1 MTLLVHPSDVAHP
14 LAWHYIKNLETYELE
29 SYYDAIWET
38 LDTGTYYPASPFAME
53 QSLKRIESE
62 VARRGY
68 RARESLHAG
77 EYVPVPVF
85 VGVKEVNNNDANPYQ
100 PPTDSYATSRR
111 GPRRRF
117 ADIYGTEQPRDGC
130 RPSRERSRSR
140 ERRRSRDGRYGL
152 RDERSPRHHYSP
164 ERGGSSRH
172 PNLKNE
178 RGPWRDDIEYP
189 ESAFNHGPSF
199 TPNAAFEQR
208 QSPSSKTTYGTS
220 YSESKTSGND
230 NSISGFNAKTNDW
243 RDPKYGSSRTSRTGI
258 RLSGSSSGP
267 TGSSVDGSAG
277 EPIPSDP
284 YAVLG
289 VSRRA
294 KSSEIEKAH
303 KDLIRA
309 YHPDKHA
316 GKSENSMKHVN
327 DMAAAIN
334 EARDLLLDEKA
345 REVYDKTGRKGD
357 QAVKNYEAMR
367 NMQNLY
373 NRAGYSAPRGYGKR
387 GNKYR

>member
-1 MTLLVHPSDVAHP
+1 MALLVHPSDVAHP
-14 LAWHYIKNLETYELE
+14 LAWYYIQNLETYELE

-53 QSLKRIESE
+53 QSLKRIENE
-62 VARRGY
+62 VARRAY
-68 RARESLHAG
+68 RAREPLHAG

-85 VGVKEVNNNDANPYQ
+85 AGVVEVNNDDANLYQ
-100 PPTDSYATSRR
+100 PPTGSYAPSRR

-117 ADIYGTEQPRDGC
+117 ADIYGTEQPRDG
-130 RPSRERSRSR
+130 
-140 ERRRSRDGRYGL
+140 RRGL
-152 RDERSPRHHYSP
+152 RDERYPRYHYSP
-164 ERGGSSRH
+164 EREGPSRH
-172 PNLKNE
+172 PGLNNE
-178 RGPWRDDIEYP
+178 RGPRRDDNEYP

-199 TPNAAFEQR
+199 APNAAFEQR
-208 QSPSSKTTYGTS
+208 PSPSSKTTYGTS
-220 YSESKTSGND
+220 YSESKTLGND
-230 NSISGFNAKTNDW
+230 HPGSGFNAKTNYW
-243 RDPKYGSSRTSRTGI
+243 RDSKYGSSCTSRSGI
-258 RLSGSSSGP
+258 RPSGSSSGP
-267 TGSSVDGSAG
+267 AGASVSASTE

-289 VSRRA
+289 ISRRA
-294 KSSEIEKAH
+294 TSSEIEKAH

-357 QAVKNYEAMR
+357 QAVKDYEVMR
-367 NMQNLY
+367 NMQNMY
-373 NRAGYSAPRGYGKR
+373 DRAGYSAPRGFGR
-387 GNKYR
+387 GNRYR